1 MTQSQ
6 LIGKFLR
13 GSDVLLARYL
23 DDLTDD
29 ECHRQPAPGVNSAAW
44 VMGHLALIDRR
55 ALDRLGA
62 ESPELPEGF
71 EQKFG
76 ATRHPAGDQ
85 SHLGDPGELRR
96 LCRDYR
102 ARLIAAVESASD
114 EVLGKPLEKPSAIAS
129 TVGEFVAF
137 MGQHAALH
145 LGQVTVLRRSLGR
158 AVVS

>member
-1 MTQSQ
+1 MTNAQI
-6 LIGKFLR
+6 IGKFLR
-13 GSDVLLARYL
+13 GTDVLLARYL

-55 ALDRLGA
+55 ALSMLGV
-62 ESPELPEGF
+62 ESPELPTGF
-71 EQKFG
+71 GEKFG
-76 ATRHPAGDQ
+76 ATKHPAGDQ

-102 ARLIAAVESASD
+102 ARLISAVEAAPD
-114 EVLGKPLEKPSAIAS
+114 EALVKPLEKPSAIAA
-129 TVGEFVAF
+129 TVGEFAAF